1 MRKKLVI
8 IIPAILIIILVI
20 VIAALMI
27 FKVNTVNIEGNESYS
42 YDELKD
48 ILLDDKYSG
57 NTLYLYYKYKYK
69 SDSEDIKFIDKVD
82 IKINSPSEVTFTVY
96 EKDIIGCFEYLGNY
110 MYFDKDGIVVESSAT
125 RNELAPLISGL
136 SFDYLVL
143 GEKLPA
149 ENEKNFSSI
158 LNVTQLLK
166 KYSLVPDK
174 IHFDSKF
181 NVTLFFDNARVL
193 LGGDDY
199 LNEKISHLSF
209 IIDNLKDLSGV
220 LHMENF
226 TEDTKNISFQKE

>member
-96 EKDIIGCFEYLGNY
+96 EKDIIG
-110 MYFDKDGIVVESSAT
+110 
-125 RNELAPLISGL
+125 
-136 SFDYLVL
+136 
-143 GEKLPA
+143 
-149 ENEKNFSSI
+149 
-158 LNVTQLLK
+158 
-166 KYSLVPDK
+166 
-174 IHFDSKF
+174 
-181 NVTLFFDNARVL
+181 
-193 LGGDDY
+193 
-199 LNEKISHLSF
+199 
-209 IIDNLKDLSGV
+209 
-220 LHMENF
+220 
-226 TEDTKNISFQKE
+226 